1 MLIHPNMII
10 PELISLITPCYNT
23 AHLIGNLL
31 DSVLAQD
38 YPKVQM
44 IIIDDGSTDNCRDV
58 VIPIKKIQGKG
69 V

>member
-1 MLIHPNMII
+1 MII